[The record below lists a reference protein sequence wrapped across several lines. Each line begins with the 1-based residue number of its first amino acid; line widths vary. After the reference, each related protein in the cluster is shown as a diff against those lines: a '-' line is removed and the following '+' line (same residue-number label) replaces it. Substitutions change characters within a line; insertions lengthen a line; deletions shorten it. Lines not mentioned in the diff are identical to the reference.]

1 MLIIDEDINNII
13 IKALE
18 EDKVKEDITTN
29 SLFDSPL
36 ESKAIVKAKS
46 DGILCGINLF
56 KQVFKIID
64 STLIVRENFKDGE
77 SFKYGDIII
86 NLKGEI
92 RAILKGER
100 TAMNFLGH
108 LSGIAT
114 KTEKLVKKAKGKLK
128 ILDTRKTTPC
138 MRKLEK
144 YAVKTGGGVNHRFN
158 LKEMAMLKENHLIHF
173 NSLKEA
179 VLKIRHK
186 NPDIFIEIEVKNIKE
201 FKEAYNLPVQR
212 IMLDNFSISEIE
224 EAVKINNKKM
234 ELEVSGGV
242 NEDNIGKIAET
253 GVDFVSSGALTHSFK
268 NSDFSLLVL
277 KKGGKI

>member
-1 MLIIDEDINNII
+1 MLNIDENINNII

-29 SLFDSPL
+29 SLFDSFIPA
-36 ESKAIVKAKS
+36 KAVVKAKS
-46 DGILCGINLF
+46 DGILCGTELF
-56 KQVFKIID
+56 KQVFKIVD
-64 STLIVRENFKDGE
+64 STLSVKENLKDGE
-77 SFKYGDIII
+77 NFRKGDIILELEGDI
-86 NLKGEI
+86 SS
-92 RAILKGER
+92 ILKGER

-114 KTEKLVKKAKGKLK
+114 KTDKLVKKAKGKVRV
-128 ILDTRKTTPC
+128 LDTRKTTPC

-179 VLKIRHK
+179 VMKIREK
-186 NPDIFIEIEVKNIKE
+186 DSDVFIEIEVKNLKE
-201 FKEAYNLPVQR
+201 FKEALNLPVQR
-212 IMLDNFSISEIE
+212 IMLDNFSIPEIK
-224 EAVKINNKKM
+224 EAVKINNHKI

-242 NEDNIGKIAET
+242 TEDNIEKIAET
-253 GVDFVSSGALTHSFK
+253 GVGFVSSGALTHSFT

-277 KKGGKI
+277 K